1 MLTLQVAVSCT
12 GWERTGWNAW
22 DCICLLQV
30 WCVCMLL
37 SDRERIVFFIC
48 GVKFYVIVY
57 FVYIC
62 VDDVQHYEDV
72 NIKQFLDMKSIA
84 LYVRYVDDILIIYN
98 TTKINLHPINTYIN
112 KIHNNMKLNPTY
124 EEHNSTAFLV
134 LTITRRHTKL

>member
-1 MLTLQVAVSCT
+1 
-12 GWERTGWNAW
+12 
-22 DCICLLQV
+22 
-30 WCVCMLL
+30 MLL